1 MSGTTGA
8 LVPARDALLGGRT
21 GDIDGNLDKVK
32 RELRRIRFPVDF
44 DGGAAREGDP
54 MALLPALHYALLGF
68 SRHVTNS
75 LGEAGH
81 DLQAKS
87 DARFVEGAW
96 RALREEFGYNPALT
110 PQRFLSPGFA
120 ERKLMLLHDTIEL
133 CKRRHNEHA
142 RAQRRK
148 DAARDVSRREGGVP
162 RVAARAAEEEA
173 PASAASPRRAAPSVE
188 KESRDALATAPGPP
202 HASDDFEFRPSPSPP
217 RRERS
222 SSSASPRLLLAP
234 SSPPSS
240 PPRPFS
246 DAGSSGGRVGGGGAV
261 VPPSPP
267 RSPERSGG
275 GFGGGAG
282 GAYTNGGAHAAGED
296 RPTAE
301 SPAHLSP
308 AHSPSRRRRGSGE
321 EGRRSASRDGSSVVR
336 SAVIGSRESGS
347 GSRVTDPP
355 PDLASLER
363 AFSAALETC
372 ERRAA
377 EAESRAASAVDVARF
392 AERSANDARDAAER
406 AEERCAETSRL
417 LAATNAAL
425 AEQAARALT
434 LEARVRMLEELGRER
449 GEGGGVAAEDR
460 GRRGGGE
467 VEVEAAAPPSARD
480 GATTNG
486 GDRLGAL
493 PATPAAFARG
503 GGGAFSA
510 VFNHPSGDPSE
521 PLGVSARPARA
532 PAPAETGAFIDYY
545 SSLLG
550 VDKAALTPN
559 RANEE

>member
-173 PASAASPRRAAPSVE
+173 PARAASPRRAAPSVE

-261 VPPSPP
+261 VPTMGEPP
-267 RSPERSGG
+267 VGRLP
-275 GFGGGAG
+275 
-282 GAYTNGGAHAAGED
+282 
-296 RPTAE
+296 AE
-301 SPAHLSP
+301 VAR
-308 AHSPSRRRRGSGE
+308 AKRRG
-321 EGRRSASRDGSSVVR
+321 
-336 SAVIGSRESGS
+336 
-347 GSRVTDPP
+347 
-355 PDLASLER
+355 
-363 AFSAALETC
+363 F
-372 ERRAA
+372 
-377 EAESRAASAVDVARF
+377 
-392 AERSANDARDAAER
+392 
-406 AEERCAETSRL
+406 
-417 LAATNAAL
+417 
-425 AEQAARALT
+425 
-434 LEARVRMLEELGRER
+434 
-449 GEGGGVAAEDR
+449 R
-460 GRRGGGE
+460 GRRGRSVRE
-467 VEVEAAAPPSARD
+467 WRS
-480 GATTNG
+480 
-486 GDRLGAL
+486 
-493 PATPAAFARG
+493 ARG
-503 GGGAFSA
+503 GRRPSHGGVSGAFVSGAFS
-510 VFNHPSGDPSE
+510 V
-521 PLGVSARPARA
+521 
-532 PAPAETGAFIDYY
+532 
-545 SSLLG
+545 
-550 VDKAALTPN
+550 AA
-559 RANEE
+559 